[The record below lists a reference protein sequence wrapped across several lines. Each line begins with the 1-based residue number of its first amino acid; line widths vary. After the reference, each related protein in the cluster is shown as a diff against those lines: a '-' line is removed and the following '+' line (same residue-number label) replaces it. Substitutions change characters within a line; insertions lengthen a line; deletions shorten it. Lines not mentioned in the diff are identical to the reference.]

1 MLHFKKLA
9 LSVVVSSI
17 LLAGC
22 NDNHSQTDQY
32 IDSEN
37 VQTLK
42 ISIVTDTHLYDGSM
56 GDDINGEMFQ
66 AAISSDRKAF
76 LQSQELLDH
85 AIQEM
90 IKNGT
95 NVILVPGDLT
105 KDGERINHKK
115 VRTSLQRAREQGIKV
130 YVVPGNHD
138 MNNPYGYKESLTQTL
153 TAKGAVYL
161 EGNEQNVIPG
171 SMAPHMTN
179 TTGEPMFMENWD
191 NFYQDFGFNEA
202 IARDP
207 NSFSFVAEPTEGV
220 RILAIDSIT
229 SSIKDV
235 QQHWQ
240 ANSPDYSK
248 TGGSLLTPER
258 LSTLEW
264 IKQQAQEAK
273 DQGKILLAMNHA
285 GVIEHFPSK
294 SALIP
299 GYVIDGEK
307 TSFHDSIDVPTYIE
321 EFTNTYTGKKS
332 KTLYTSTSEYI
343 SKILAQAG
351 VNIVFTGHF
360 HANDITKRQYED
372 GSWIYDIQTGA
383 SVNYPAPYRSVLV
396 DIKNKLITTDV
407 DNTTVMESVPDAN
420 LVGLVDG
427 LSQNIF
433 AALGVDI
440 DGPLLEI
447 LDNSLTKKPVAKT
460 MLDVYKRENCQKFIC
475 QDSEWQPLFEADV
488 LADSGLTWNE
498 LYKTTLSQLIG
509 AVLKAH
515 YHGDEENS
523 EQIDDKMRFVLN
535 WAREYGQKH
544 NVSKQELADEVT
556 KLKTLTLSQEW
567 DPSKDLSNLLGDK
580 MLAPIYG
587 LLGTVGEGIIY
598 DPVPDLNIQIDMTNG
613 QFENLK

>member
-1 MLHFKKLA
+1 M
-9 LSVVVSSI
+9 
-17 LLAGC
+17 
-22 NDNHSQTDQY
+22 
-32 IDSEN
+32 
-37 VQTLK
+37 
-42 ISIVTDTHLYDGSM
+42 
-56 GDDINGEMFQ
+56 
-66 AAISSDRKAF
+66 
-76 LQSQELLDH
+76 
-85 AIQEM
+85 
-90 IKNGT
+90 
-95 NVILVPGDLT
+95 
-105 KDGERINHKK
+105 
-115 VRTSLQRAREQGIKV
+115 
-130 YVVPGNHD
+130 
-138 MNNPYGYKESLTQTL
+138 
-153 TAKGAVYL
+153 
-161 EGNEQNVIPG
+161 
-171 SMAPHMTN
+171 
-179 TTGEPMFMENWD
+179 
-191 NFYQDFGFNEA
+191 
-202 IARDP
+202 
-207 NSFSFVAEPTEGV
+207 
-220 RILAIDSIT
+220 
-229 SSIKDV
+229 
-235 QQHWQ
+235 
-240 ANSPDYSK
+240 
-248 TGGSLLTPER
+248 
-258 LSTLEW
+258 
-264 IKQQAQEAK
+264 
-273 DQGKILLAMNHA
+273 
-285 GVIEHFPSK
+285 
-294 SALIP
+294 
-299 GYVIDGEK
+299 
-307 TSFHDSIDVPTYIE
+307 
-321 EFTNTYTGKKS
+321 
-332 KTLYTSTSEYI
+332 
-343 SKILAQAG
+343 
-351 VNIVFTGHF
+351 FTGHF

-383 SVNYPAPYRSVLV
+383 SVSYPAPYRSVLV